1 MAQKE
6 NIRTRSGINLVLA
19 GLASVTLLF
28 NSSLQDPFNA
38 PKMWLLLIFGAWL
51 LGQLKGA
58 LISEIRAKI
67 LSGNSKAILFIS
79 SGFLITNFVALLFTD
94 SKYVGF
100 FGDYQRRTGFLTYVF
115 LATFLLFTA
124 RKIRFSDGSRFH
136 YWTLGISLTF
146 CLYGIFQHFG
156 YDFVNWNNQYN
167 AILGT
172 VGNPNFAAALMG
184 IFAVI
189 LFGFSINK
197 DTSGFNRV
205 VLGGSVL
212 LLLLTIYFSDSLQ
225 GFLAA
230 AVGFGVLIIVWAL
243 QRSRTLGL
251 SIAGAGFVGGLMSLF
266 GILQMGPFSFLFKES
281 VTYRGDYWRAGL
293 RMFQDHIWFGVGL
306 DRYGAYFRE
315 YRDVAQVLRRG
326 PNVGSNA
333 AHNVFIQLG
342 STGGIFVLLAYLVL
356 VGFVFWRGIIGLR
369 QNAGTKQILF
379 ATFFAAWLTYLA
391 QAIISI
397 DNIGVAIW
405 GWVLGGAVVGLSYNR
420 EDPEKTKSEKIMV
433 AKPLTMSGLGLG
445 LSSVYTVVAIVFSSL
460 FFTAEYAQHQ
470 VGKYVLPTNASEQS
484 VYETFVVKSLQIK
497 PIEPNFRFMAARFF
511 FEAGMNEKAVEQLK
525 RSIENDPR
533 EFESRDTLAMY
544 YEQIN
549 RQELALPL
557 REYIVTIDP
566 YNVINLLA
574 LGRDLKATGD
584 VSGAREIVDR
594 IAAIAPESEEL
605 KSAKSELLG

>member
-1 MAQKE
+1 MAQKLGVK
-6 NIRTRSGINLVLA
+6 TKSGINLVLI
-19 GLASVTLLF
+19 GLAAVTLLF
-28 NSSLQDPFNA
+28 NSSLADPFNA
-38 PKMWLLLIFGAWL
+38 PKMWLLFLFGAWL
-51 LGQLKGA
+51 LGQIKGG
-58 LISEIRAKI
+58 LFREIRSKTLVPGSKI
-67 LSGNSKAILFIS
+67 ILGITTAFILF
-79 SGFLITNFVALLFTD
+79 NFVSFILTD
-94 SKYVGF
+94 SKYVGL
-100 FGDYQRRTGFLTYVF
+100 FGDYQRRTGFLTYLF

-156 YDFVNWNNQYN
+156 YDFVSWNNQYN

-189 LFGFSINK
+189 LFGFAINK
-197 DTSGFNRV
+197 DTSGFSRAIS
-205 VLGGSVL
+205 LASVF

-230 AVGFGVLIIVWAL
+230 AVGFGVLIVTWVL
-243 QRSRTLGL
+243 QRNRIAGW
-251 SIAGAGFVGGLMSLF
+251 SIAGVGFVGGLMSIF

-281 VTYRGDYWRAGL
+281 VTYRGDYWRAGI

-326 PNVGSNA
+326 PNVGTNA

-342 STGGIFVLLAYLVL
+342 ATAGIFVLITFLIL
-356 VGFVFWRGIIGLR
+356 VGFIFWRGIVGLR
-369 QNAGTKQILF
+369 QSTGTKQILF
-379 ATFFAAWLTYLA
+379 ATFFGAWLTYLA
-391 QAIISI
+391 QAVISI

-405 GWVLGGAVVGLSYNR
+405 GWVLGGAVVGLSYQKD
-420 EDPEKTKSEKIMV
+420 EIEKVKP
-433 AKPLTMSGLGLG
+433 AKPLGMSRLSLG
-445 LSSVYTVVAIVFSSL
+445 LSSVYTVAAIVISSL

-470 VGKYVLPTNASEQS
+470 AGKYLLPTNASEE
-484 VYETFVVKSLQIK
+484 VAYERFVVKSLQVR
-497 PIEPNFRFMAARFF
+497 PVEPKFRFKAARYF
-511 FEAGMNEKAVEQLK
+511 FEARMNEKAVEQLK
-525 RSIENDPR
+525 LAIENDPR

-544 YEQIN
+544 YEEIK
-549 RQELALPL
+549 RPDLALPL

-574 LGRDLKATGD
+574 LGRDLKATGNA
-584 VSGAREIVDR
+584 SAAREMVDK

>member
-1 MAQKE
+1 MAQKLDVK
-6 NIRTRSGINLVLA
+6 TKSGINLDLTALA
-19 GLASVTLLF
+19 AVTLLF
-28 NSSLQDPFNA
+28 NSSLADPFNA

-51 LGQLKGA
+51 LGQLKGE
-58 LISEIRAKI
+58 LIREIRAKN
-67 LSGNSKAILFIS
+67 LSGNSKTILFIV
-79 SGFLITNFVALLFTD
+79 SGFLVTNFVALLFTD
-94 SKYVGF
+94 SKYVGL

-124 RKIRFSDGSRFH
+124 RKIRFTDGSRFH
-136 YWTLGISLTF
+136 YWTLGIALTF

-189 LFGFSINK
+189 LFGFAINK

-205 VLGGSVL
+205 ISAGSVL

-230 AVGFGVLIIVWAL
+230 AVGFGVLIVTWIL
-243 QRSRTLGL
+243 QRSRTLGW
-251 SIAGAGFVGGLMSLF
+251 SIAGVGFVGGLMSIF

-281 VTYRGDYWRAGL
+281 VTFRGDYWRAGL

-326 PNVGSNA
+326 PNVGTNA

-342 STGGIFVLLAYLVL
+342 ATAGIFVLIAYLVL
-356 VGFVFWRGIIGLR
+356 VGFVFWRGIVGLR
-369 QNAGTKQILF
+369 HSTGTKQILF
-379 ATFFAAWLTYLA
+379 ATFFGAWLTYLA

-405 GWVLGGAVVGLSYNR
+405 GWVLGGAVIGLSYNQV
-420 EDPEKTKSEKIMV
+420 DPEKTKQDKLKVVKSSRV
-433 AKPLTMSGLGLG
+433 SRLGLG
-445 LSSVYTVVAIVFSSL
+445 LSSVYTLIAIVFSSL
-460 FFTAEYAQHQ
+460 FFTAEYAQHE
-470 VGKYVLPTNASEQS
+470 VGKYVLPTNASEQA
-484 VYETFVVKSLQIK
+484 VYETFVLKPLKIK
-497 PIEPNFRFMAARFF
+497 PVEPKFRRLAALNF
-511 FEAGMNEKAVEQLK
+511 FEARMNEQAVDQLEQA
-525 RSIENDPR
+525 IANDSR

-544 YEQIN
+544 YEQIG
-549 RQELALPL
+549 RPELALPI

-574 LGRDLKATGD
+574 LGRDLKATGGI
-584 VSGAREIVDR
+584 SGAREIVDK
-594 IAAIAPESEEL
+594 IAAIAPESQEL
-605 KSAKSELLG
+605 KSAKSELLD

>member
-1 MAQKE
+1 MAKP
-6 NIRTRSGINLVLA
+6 ITSVPKSGINLVLI
-19 GLASVTLLF
+19 GLAAVTLLF
-28 NSSLQDPFNA
+28 NSSLADPFNA
-38 PKMWLLLIFGAWL
+38 PKMWLLFLFGAWL
-51 LGQLKGA
+51 LGQIKGG
-58 LISEIRAKI
+58 LVREIRSKSLIPGSKI
-67 LSGNSKAILFIS
+67 ILGITTAFILF
-79 SGFLITNFVALLFTD
+79 NFVSFIFTD
-94 SKYVGF
+94 SKYIGL
-100 FGDYQRRTGFLTYVF
+100 FGDYQRRTGFLTYLF

-136 YWTLGISLTF
+136 YWTLGISLTA

-156 YDFVNWNNQYN
+156 YDFVSWNNQYD

-189 LFGFSINK
+189 LFGFAINK
-197 DTSGFNRV
+197 DALVLFRV
-205 VLGGSVL
+205 ISLVSVF

-230 AVGFGVLIIVWAL
+230 AVGFGVLIVTWVL
-243 QRSRTLGL
+243 QRNRIAGW
-251 SIAGAGFVGGLMSLF
+251 SIAGVGFVGGLMSIF

-281 VTYRGDYWRAGL
+281 VTYRGDYWRAGI

-326 PNVGSNA
+326 PNVGTNA

-342 STGGIFVLLAYLVL
+342 ATAGIFVLITYLIL
-356 VGFVFWRGIIGLR
+356 VGFIFWRGIVGLR
-369 QNAGTKQILF
+369 QSTGTKQILF
-379 ATFFAAWLTYLA
+379 ATFFGAWLTYLA
-391 QAIISI
+391 QAVISI

-405 GWVLGGAVVGLSYNR
+405 GWVLGGAVVGLSYQKD
-420 EDPEKTKSEKIMV
+420 EIEKVKP
-433 AKPLTMSGLGLG
+433 AKPLGMSRLSLG
-445 LSSVYTVVAIVFSSL
+445 LSSVYTVAAIVISSL

-470 VGKYVLPTNASEQS
+470 AGKYLLPTNASEE
-484 VYETFVVKSLQIK
+484 VAYERFVVKSLQVR
-497 PIEPNFRFMAARFF
+497 PVEPKFRFKAARYF
-511 FEAGMNEKAVEQLK
+511 FEARMNEKAVEQLK
-525 RSIENDPR
+525 LAIENDPR

-544 YEQIN
+544 YEEIK
-549 RQELALPL
+549 RPDLALPL

-574 LGRDLKATGD
+574 LGRDLKATGNA
-584 VSGAREIVDR
+584 SAAREMVDK

>member
-1 MAQKE
+1 MVKPIASAAK
-6 NIRTRSGINLVLA
+6 SSINLVFI
-19 GLASVTLLF
+19 GLAAVTLLF
-28 NSSLQDPFNA
+28 NSSLADPFNA
-38 PKMWLLLIFGAWL
+38 PKMWLLFIFGAWL
-51 LGQLKGA
+51 LGQINGGLVREIQSKS
-58 LISEIRAKI
+58 LISGSKI
-67 LSGNSKAILFIS
+67 VLAITTAFVFFNLIS
-79 SGFLITNFVALLFTD
+79 LVFTD
-94 SKYVGF
+94 SKYVGL
-100 FGDYQRRTGFLTYVF
+100 FGDYQRRTGFLTYLF

-156 YDFVNWNNQYN
+156 YDFVSWNNQYN

-184 IFAVI
+184 IFAVT
-189 LFGFSINK
+189 LFGFAINK
-197 DTSGFNRV
+197 DRSGFSRAISFA
-205 VLGGSVL
+205 SVF

-230 AVGFGVLIIVWAL
+230 AVGFGVLIVTWVL
-243 QRSRTLGL
+243 QRNRIAGW
-251 SIAGAGFVGGLMSLF
+251 SIAGVGFVGGLMSIF

-281 VTYRGDYWRAGL
+281 VTYRGDYWRAGI

-326 PNVGSNA
+326 PNVGTNA

-342 STGGIFVLLAYLVL
+342 ATAGIFVLITYLIL
-356 VGFVFWRGIIGLR
+356 VGFIFWRGIVGLR
-369 QNAGTKQILF
+369 QSTGTKQILF
-379 ATFFAAWLTYLA
+379 ATFFGAWLTYLA
-391 QAIISI
+391 QAVISI

-405 GWVLGGAVVGLSYNR
+405 GWVLGGAVVGLSYQR
-420 EDPEKTKSEKIMV
+420 DEIEKVKP
-433 AKPLTMSGLGLG
+433 AKPLGMSRLSLG
-445 LSSVYTVVAIVFSSL
+445 LSSVYTVAAIVISSL

-470 VGKYVLPTNASEQS
+470 AGKYLLPTNASEE
-484 VYETFVVKSLQIK
+484 VAYERFVVKSLQVR
-497 PIEPNFRFMAARFF
+497 PAEPKFRFKAARYF
-511 FEAGMNEKAVEQLK
+511 FEARMNEKAVEQLK
-525 RSIENDPR
+525 LAIENDPR

-544 YEQIN
+544 YEEIK
-549 RQELALPL
+549 RPDLALPL

-574 LGRDLKATGD
+574 LGRDLKATGNA
-584 VSGAREIVDR
+584 SAAREMVDK

-605 KSAKSELLG
+605 KSAISELLS

>member
-1 MAQKE
+1 MAQKLGVK
-6 NIRTRSGINLVLA
+6 TKSGINLVLI
-19 GLASVTLLF
+19 GLAAVTLLF
-28 NSSLQDPFNA
+28 NSSLADPFNA
-38 PKMWLLLIFGAWL
+38 PKMWLLFLFGAWL
-51 LGQLKGA
+51 LGQIKGG
-58 LISEIRAKI
+58 LFREIRSKTLVPGSKI
-67 LSGNSKAILFIS
+67 ILGITTAFILF
-79 SGFLITNFVALLFTD
+79 NFVSFILTD
-94 SKYVGF
+94 SKYVGL
-100 FGDYQRRTGFLTYVF
+100 FGDYQRRTGFLTYLF

-156 YDFVNWNNQYN
+156 YDFVSWNNQYN

-189 LFGFSINK
+189 LFGFAINK
-197 DTSGFNRV
+197 DTSGFSRAIS
-205 VLGGSVL
+205 LASVF

-230 AVGFGVLIIVWAL
+230 AVGFGVLIVTWVL
-243 QRSRTLGL
+243 QRNRIAGW
-251 SIAGAGFVGGLMSLF
+251 SIAGVGFVGGLMSIF

-281 VTYRGDYWRAGL
+281 VTYRGDYWRAGI

-326 PNVGSNA
+326 PNVGTNA

-342 STGGIFVLLAYLVL
+342 ATAGIFVLITFLIL
-356 VGFVFWRGIIGLR
+356 VGFIFWRGIVGLR
-369 QNAGTKQILF
+369 QSTGTKQILF
-379 ATFFAAWLTYLA
+379 ATFFGAWLTYLA
-391 QAIISI
+391 QAVISI

-405 GWVLGGAVVGLSYNR
+405 GWVLGGAVVGLSYQKD
-420 EDPEKTKSEKIMV
+420 EIEKVKP
-433 AKPLTMSGLGLG
+433 AKPLGMSRLSLG
-445 LSSVYTVVAIVFSSL
+445 LSSVYTVAAIVISSL

-470 VGKYVLPTNASEQS
+470 AGKYLLPTNASEE
-484 VYETFVVKSLQIK
+484 VAYERFVVKSLNVK
-497 PIEPNFRFMAARFF
+497 PVEPKFRFKAARYF
-511 FEAGMNEKAVEQLK
+511 FEARMNEKAVEQLK
-525 RSIENDPR
+525 LAIENDPR

-544 YEQIN
+544 YEEIK
-549 RQELALPL
+549 RPDLALPL

-574 LGRDLKATGD
+574 LGRDLKATGN
-584 VSGAREIVDR
+584 VSAAREMVDK

>member
-1 MAQKE
+1 MAQKSDVK
-6 NIRTRSGINLVLA
+6 TRSGINLALV
-19 GLASVTLLF
+19 GLAAVTLLF

-51 LGQLKGA
+51 LGQLKGE
-58 LISEIRAKI
+58 LITEIRAKNFG
-67 LSGNSKAILFIS
+67 GNSKTILLIV
-79 SGFLITNFVALLFTD
+79 SGFLLTNFAALLFTD
-94 SKYVGF
+94 SKYVGL

-115 LATFLLFTA
+115 LATFLLFMA

-136 YWTLGISLTF
+136 YWTLGIALIF
-146 CLYGIFQHFG
+146 CFYGILQHFG
-156 YDFVNWNNQYN
+156 YDFVDWNNQYN

-189 LFGFSINK
+189 LFGFAINK

-205 VLGGSVL
+205 VSAGSVL
-212 LLLLTIYFSDSLQ
+212 LLFVTIYFSDSLQ

-230 AVGFGVLIIVWAL
+230 AVGFGVLIVTWVL
-243 QRSRTLGL
+243 QRSRTLGWTV
-251 SIAGAGFVGGLMSLF
+251 AGVGFVGGLMSIF

-306 DRYGAYFRE
+306 DKYGAYFRE
-315 YRDVAQVLRRG
+315 YRDVSQVLRRG
-326 PNVGSNA
+326 PNVGTNA

-342 STGGIFVLLAYLVL
+342 ATAGIFVLIAYLVL
-356 VGFVFWRGIIGLR
+356 VGFVFWRGIVGLR
-369 QNAGTKQILF
+369 QCTGTKQILF
-379 ATFFAAWLTYLA
+379 ATFFGAWLTYLA

-405 GWVLGGAVVGLSYNR
+405 GWVLGGAVVGLSYNQV
-420 EDPEKTKSEKIMV
+420 DPEKIKV
-433 AKPLTMSGLGLG
+433 AKQPRASRLGLG
-445 LSSVYTVVAIVFSSL
+445 LSSVFTVIAIVFSSL
-460 FFTAEYAQHQ
+460 FFTAEYAQHE
-470 VGKYVLPTNASEQS
+470 VGKYVLPTNASEQAA
-484 VYETFVVKSLQIK
+484 YERIVLKSLRVK
-497 PIEPNFRFMAARFF
+497 PVEPKFRRLAALNF
-511 FEAGMNEKAVEQLK
+511 FEARMNEQAVLQLEQA
-525 RSIENDPR
+525 IENDPR

-544 YEQIN
+544 YEQIGKP
-549 RQELALPL
+549 ELALPI

-584 VSGAREIVDR
+584 VSGAREIVDK

>member
-1 MAQKE
+1 MAQKLDVK
-6 NIRTRSGINLVLA
+6 TKSGINLVLV
-19 GLASVTLLF
+19 GLAAITLLF

-51 LGQLKGA
+51 LGQLKGE
-58 LISEIRAKI
+58 LISEIRAKN
-67 LSGNSKAILFIS
+67 LSGKSKTILLIV
-79 SGFLITNFVALLFTD
+79 SGFLVTNFVALLFTD
-94 SKYVGF
+94 SKYVGL

-115 LATFLLFTA
+115 LATFLFFTA

-136 YWTLGISLTF
+136 YWTLGIALTF

-189 LFGFSINK
+189 LFGFAINK

-205 VLGGSVL
+205 VSAGSVL

-230 AVGFGVLIIVWAL
+230 AVGFGVLIVTWVL
-243 QRSRTLGL
+243 QRSRTLGW
-251 SIAGAGFVGGLMSLF
+251 SIAGVGFVGGLMSIF

-281 VTYRGDYWRAGL
+281 VTFRGDYWRAGI

-326 PNVGSNA
+326 PNVGTNA

-342 STGGIFVLLAYLVL
+342 ATAGIFVLIAYLVL
-356 VGFVFWRGIIGLR
+356 VGFVFWRGIVGLR
-369 QNAGTKQILF
+369 QSTGTKQILF
-379 ATFFAAWLTYLA
+379 ATFFGAWLTYLA

-397 DNIGVAIW
+397 DNIGIAIW
-405 GWVLGGAVVGLSYNR
+405 GWVLGGAVIGLSYNQ
-420 EDPEKTKSEKIMV
+420 EVPTKLNAGKTILARPAEVS
-433 AKPLTMSGLGLG
+433 ALGLG
-445 LSSVYTVVAIVFSSL
+445 LSGVYIVIAIVFSSL
-460 FFTAEYAQHQ
+460 FFTAEHAQHE
-470 VGKYVLPTNASEQS
+470 VGNYARPINAAEQS
-484 VYETFVVKSLQIK
+484 VYETIVVKSLQVK
-497 PIEPNFRFMAARFF
+497 PLEPKFRFMAARYFF
-511 FEAGMNEKAVEQLK
+511 AAGMNEQAVEQLEK
-525 RSIENDPR
+525 DIAYDSRS
-533 EFESRDTLAMY
+533 FESRDTLARY
-544 YEQIN
+544 YEKTGKP
-549 RQELALPL
+549 ELALPI

-566 YNVINLLA
+566 YNVNNLLA
-574 LGRDLKATGD
+574 LVRDLKSTGD
-584 VSGAREIVDR
+584 ISGAREIVDK

>member
-1 MAQKE
+1 MTKKLDVK
-6 NIRTRSGINLVLA
+6 TKSSINLVLV
-19 GLASVTLLF
+19 GLAAVTLLF

-51 LGQLKGA
+51 LGQLKGE
-58 LISEIRAKI
+58 LISEIRAKN
-67 LSGNSKAILFIS
+67 LSGNSRTILLIV
-79 SGFLITNFVALLFTD
+79 SGFLVANFVALLFTD
-94 SKYVGF
+94 SKYVGL
-100 FGDYQRRTGFLTYVF
+100 FGDYQRRTGFLTYLF

-124 RKIRFSDGSRFH
+124 RKIRFSDGSRFY
-136 YWTLGISLTF
+136 YWTLGIALTF

-189 LFGFSINK
+189 LFGFAINK
-197 DTSGFNRV
+197 DTSAFNRV
-205 VLGGSVL
+205 ISAGSVL
-212 LLLLTIYFSDSLQ
+212 LLLVTIYFSDSLQ

-230 AVGFGVLIIVWAL
+230 AVGFGVLIITMAL
-243 QRSRTLGL
+243 QRSRTLGW
-251 SIAGAGFVGGLMSLF
+251 SIAGVGFVGGLMSIF

-281 VTYRGDYWRAGL
+281 VTYRGDYWRAGI
-293 RMFQDHIWFGVGL
+293 RMFKDHIWFGVGL

-326 PNVGSNA
+326 PNVGTNA

-342 STGGIFVLLAYLVL
+342 ATAGIFVLFAYLVL
-356 VGFVFWRGIIGLR
+356 VGFVFWRGIVGLR
-369 QNAGTKQILF
+369 QSTGTKQILF
-379 ATFFAAWLTYLA
+379 ATFFGAWLTYLA

-405 GWVLGGAVVGLSYNR
+405 GWVLGGAVIGLSYNQ
-420 EDPEKTKSEKIMV
+420 EDPDKTKQEKLKV
-433 AKPLTMSGLGLG
+433 VKPSRVSRLGLG
-445 LSSVYTVVAIVFSSL
+445 LSTVYTLIAIVFSSL
-460 FFTAEYAQHQ
+460 FFTAEYAQNE
-470 VGKYVLPTNASEQS
+470 VGKYVLPTNASEQA
-484 VYETFVVKSLQIK
+484 VYESFVLKSLKIK
-497 PIEPNFRFMAARFF
+497 PVEPKFRRLAALNF
-511 FEAGMNEKAVEQLK
+511 FEARMNEQAVDQLEQA
-525 RSIENDPR
+525 IANDSR

-544 YEQIN
+544 YEEIG
-549 RQELALPL
+549 RPELALPI

-584 VSGAREIVDR
+584 ISGAREIVDK